1 MACFSDGVNEILRDL
16 YPVRMWLQVLAP
28 VWILLAAYIYK
39 QVKEAHEQNN

>member
-1 MACFSDGVNEILRDL
+1 MACFPESVNEVLRAL

-39 QVKEAHEQNN
+39 QVKEAK

>member
-1 MACFSDGVNEILRDL
+1 MACFSDGVNEILRAL
-16 YPVRMWLQVLAP
+16 HPIRMWAQVLTP